1 MTPSSLKRA
10 VWIGAFLL
18 GTILLFSAAGWA
30 LNFPL
35 TLQMVYGLALGAGL
49 LLLLWLLWRGLRLF
63 LWRVGRRLAA
73 SYFLIGVLPIPMVV
87 LLILL
92 NLYLL
97 GGYFL
102 GHLYRNATS
111 GLQQEITEAA
121 QGHLERF
128 EYTRRTPDGKADG
141 LAFAFYLD
149 GRRYG
154 GDASLPEY
162 WPDWLA
168 GADPD
173 TPGERSRPVGFVARA
188 DGTPTLAGTAQQ
200 GRRGVLAVFDGPIEA
215 ELARRSDVWVMLLRA
230 EDPRK
235 EGLIRLDWMG
245 KEFVLQPLAGRP
257 KGVARDDFFD
267 LPAEGE
273 GQTRPWWRRPVVWW
287 GEIAGPFHSLQNGT
301 PISEY
306 LTASLNSTPSTI
318 FRHLMGGSAEVNT
331 AIWASLIA
339 ITVVLLSIYALAI
352 IMAFLMIFGLSR
364 AVNQISRAT
373 NAVRRGEFS
382 VRIPVRR
389 RDQLGE
395 LQQSFNEMAAGLDR
409 SVLAVAQKEVLEKE
423 LKIARQLQESLLPA
437 DIPSSHR
444 VQFATLFQPSAAIG
458 GDYFDIL
465 RLDDDR
471 LVVVI
476 ADVSGHGLP
485 TGLRMAM
492 LKAALVILVEE
503 RKPPDEIFRRLSAMV
518 RSEQERRFFVTATLA
533 VVNLTTGTMELTNA
547 AHTPTYLVRGGEVTE
562 LALTGHP
569 LGALGDIYGRQEVTL
584 ADGDVVVWLSDGLV
598 EATDDQGEPF
608 GYERLGAALGSGG
621 TSATEVRDR
630 LLAAEE
636 AFTQGKPA
644 EDDKTL
650 VAMRYSVGVAGSST
664 PAPA

>member
-1 MTPSSLKRA
+1 MTKSSLIRA
-10 VWIGAFLL
+10 AWIGAFLV
-18 GTILLFSAAGWA
+18 GSILLASAAGLL

-35 TLQMVYGLALGAGL
+35 TLQMVYGLALGAGVFL
-49 LLLLWLLWRGLRLF
+49 ALWLLWRGLRVF

-102 GHLYRNATS
+102 GHLYRTAT
-111 GLQQEITEAA
+111 GELQQEITDAA
-121 QGHLERF
+121 QNHLERY
-128 EYTRRTPDGKADG
+128 EYVGRVPEARSDSI
-141 LAFAFYLD
+141 AFAYYLD
-149 GRRYG
+149 GRRSG
-154 GDASLPEY
+154 GNDELPEY
-162 WPDWLA
+162 WPEWLSA
-168 GADPD
+168 GAHEAP
-173 TPGERSRPVGFVARA
+173 PAPRPPVSFVARA
-188 DGTPTLAGTAQQ
+188 NGEATLAGTAQR
-200 GRRGVLAVFDGPIEA
+200 GRRSVLAVFEGSIET
-215 ELARRSDVWVMLLRA
+215 ELATRSDVWVMLLRA

-235 EGLIRLDWMG
+235 EGLIRLDLMG
-245 KEFVLQPLAGRP
+245 KEFVLQPLATRP
-257 KGVARDDFFD
+257 KEVARDTFFNI
-267 LPAEGE
+267 PPTGE
-273 GQTRPWWRRPVVWW
+273 SQPWWRRPLVWW
-287 GEIAGPFHSLQNGT
+287 GELAGPFHSLHNGT

-306 LTASLNSTPSTI
+306 LTASLNSTPRSI

-339 ITVVLLSIYALAI
+339 ITGVLLSIYAVAI
-352 IMAFLMIFGLSR
+352 IMAFFMIFGLSR

-382 VRIPVRR
+382 IRIPVRR
-389 RDQLGE
+389 RDQIGE

-437 DIPSSHR
+437 DIPSSER
-444 VQFATLFQPSAAIG
+444 VEFATLFQPSAAIG

-492 LKAALVILVEE
+492 LKAALVILVQEHK
-503 RKPPDEIFRRLSAMV
+503 RPDEIFRRLSAMV
-518 RSEQERRFFVTATLA
+518 RSEREGRFFVTSTLA
-533 VVNLTTGTMELTNA
+533 VVNLAQGEMELTNA
-547 AHTPTYLVRGGEVTE
+547 AHTPTYLVRQGEVTE
-562 LALTGHP
+562 IALTGHP
-569 LGALGDIYGRQEVTL
+569 LGALGDVYGRQTVGLEN
-584 ADGDVVVWLSDGLV
+584 GDVVVWLSDGLV
-598 EATDDQGEPF
+598 EATDESGEPF
-608 GYERLGAALGSGG
+608 GYDRLEQALQGSSV
-621 TSATEVRDR
+621 SASEVRDR
-630 LLAAEE
+630 LLGAEE
-636 AFTQGKPA
+636 AFTEGKPA

-650 VAMRYSVGVAGSST
+650 VAMRYSVADDGTS
-664 PAPA
+664 APIPE